1 MKRIRIVLADD
12 HPALREGQGLL
23 LDGESDMRVVG
34 QAGTGAGTVQLVREH
49 KPDVVI
55 TEIQL
60 PDWTGVEL
68 TRRLLKLQPGLRVLA
83 FTGVEDHVS
92 LQAMLAARA
101 GGYLLKRASRSELV
115 EAIRRVWAGERYC
128 DPLLAGQLL
137 GRQALSRDP
146 CGEWHSAP
154 LSEQEAS
161 VLRLVAWGYTSKET
175 AARLQLSIKTV
186 ETYRAR
192 LRRKL
197 QIEDQPTL
205 VRYALLQGWL
215 KVSSPPA

>member
-1 MKRIRIVLADD
+1 MTELKV
-12 HPALREGQGLL
+12 
-23 LDGESDMRVVG
+23 
-34 QAGTGAGTVQLVREH
+34 
-49 KPDVVI
+49 PDC
-55 TEIQL
+55 
-60 PDWTGVEL
+60 TGVEL

-83 FTGVEDHVS
+83 FTGVADPVS

-115 EAIRRVWAGERYC
+115 EAIRRVWAGESYC

-137 GRQALSRDP
+137 GRQALGRDP
-146 CGEWHSAP
+146 RGEWHSAP
-154 LSEQEAS
+154 LSDQEAS

-175 AARLQLSIKTV
+175 AARLQLSVKTV

-215 KVSSPPA
+215 KVASPRT